1 MKTINQNQFASN
13 DQADRLRSDRRL
25 SRRFGLKAAS
35 RQGAA
40 AVELALCLPVLLLL
54 FFGALEC
61 CNMAFLNQTLSV
73 ASYEGARHAIQ
84 YNATNQSTMQ
94 HSEVI
99 LTSRSVNGA
108 TVSFSPPDVSAVPA
122 GTWITVTVSARCD
135 ENSGTPLKFFNG
147 RTITTTS
154 TMVKE

>member
-1 MKTINQNQFASN
+1 LKTAQ
-13 DQADRLRSDRRL
+13 RR
-25 SRRFGLKAAS
+25 
-35 RQGAA
+35 GAA

-73 ASYEGARHAIQ
+73 AGYEGVRHAIQ
-84 YNATNQSTMQ
+84 FNATNQTAMQ
-94 HSEVI
+94 HSEVV
-99 LTSRSVNGA
+99 LTARNVNGA
-108 TVSFSPPDVSAVPA
+108 TVSFDPPDVSAVAA
-122 GTWITVTVSARCD
+122 GTWITVTVSAPCD
-135 ENSGTPLKFFNG
+135 QNSGTPLRFFNG

>member
-1 MKTINQNQFASN
+1 MQARKQNTNCA
-13 DQADRLRSDRRL
+13 
-25 SRRFGLKAAS
+25 SRRRGV
-35 RQGAA
+35 A

-84 YNATNQSTMQ
+84 YNSTNQSAQEHTQ
-94 HSEVI
+94 VI
-99 LTSRSVNGA
+99 LTARNVNGA
-108 TVSFSPPDVSAVPA
+108 TISFDPPDVSTVPA
-122 GTWITVTVSARCD
+122 GTWITVSVSAQCN